1 MGVYMMLGQTGEGQ
15 IAEKIKYKSYVLHN
29 IIIPIQRVITTKL
42 HEN

>member
-29 IIIPIQRVITTKL
+29 VVMPIQRMISTKR